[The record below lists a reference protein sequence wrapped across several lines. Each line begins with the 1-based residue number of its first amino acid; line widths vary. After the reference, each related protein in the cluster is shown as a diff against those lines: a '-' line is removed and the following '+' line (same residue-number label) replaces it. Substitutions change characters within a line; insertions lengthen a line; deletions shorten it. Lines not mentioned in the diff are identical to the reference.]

1 LADLPSGGA
10 YDSVNVL
17 QGSAFMLS
25 DLAGDVHA
33 ESPAGLF
40 YEDTRY
46 LNRFMLTV
54 DGLTPVVLSAA
65 NADYNAAAFFL
76 TNPELDG
83 VPAESI
89 SIQRYRSVDED
100 TNEVL
105 LVQSHLNEEIAVTI
119 RLGCGTDFADL
130 FEVKSMNIVKTG
142 TLSTSHDGER
152 GLLFFEYQHADF
164 HAATRIH
171 SSEPPTLD
179 GDDFVFALR
188 LPPRGSWKTR
198 IQITFRPGE
207 AEQPLIVQDREASR
221 VLSAWREAEHVKK
234 WREEAPQLEADWD
247 LLKLVYEKSVVD
259 LAALRLHA
267 NVEGN
272 DFSLPAAGLPW
283 FMAIFGR
290 DTLITAYQ
298 SLLVGPELARGALFA
313 LAGLQGT
320 EVNDFKDEEP
330 GKILHEIRFG
340 ELTVLGEKP
349 HRPYYGTADATPL
362 FLVLLS
368 EYWRLTGDAATVEA
382 LRENALRAL
391 AWIDEHGDRDGDGY
405 VEYETRSSQGLENQ
419 GWKDSWNGVVFADG
433 TLPGPP
439 IAMCEVQGYVFDAKS
454 RAAELAEE
462 AWGDAELAE
471 SLRAQAGELRERFNE
486 DFWVE
491 ERGGFYAVALDGE
504 KQRVDSLTSNVGH
517 LLWSG
522 IVAEER
528 AEEIVARLFS
538 PPMWTGWGIRTLS
551 ADDVAYNPIGYH
563 IGTVWPH
570 DNALIAAGLYRYGF
584 REQAN
589 RIAAAMVEA
598 AGYTDFRLPEVF
610 AGYPRADS
618 RVPVRYPTASS
629 PQAWATSAPFLW
641 LRLMLGIEVV
651 DGELRADPV
660 IPSKCGRVALR
671 GVHALGRRVD
681 VHGDGTIVDVGAAVA
696 PPPAPRSV

>member
-1 LADLPSGGA
+1 
-10 YDSVNVL
+10 
-17 QGSAFMLS
+17 
-25 DLAGDVHA
+25 
-33 ESPAGLF
+33 
-40 YEDTRY
+40 
-46 LNRFMLTV
+46 
-54 DGLTPVVLSAA
+54 
-65 NADYNAAAFFL
+65 
-76 TNPELDG
+76 
-83 VPAESI
+83 
-89 SIQRYRSVDED
+89 
-100 TNEVL
+100 
-105 LVQSHLNEEIAVTI
+105 
-119 RLGCGTDFADL
+119 
-130 FEVKSMNIVKTG
+130 
-142 TLSTSHDGER
+142 
-152 GLLFFEYQHADF
+152 
-164 HAATRIH
+164 
-171 SSEPPTLD
+171 
-179 GDDFVFALR
+179 
-188 LPPRGSWKTR
+188 
-198 IQITFRPGE
+198 
-207 AEQPLIVQDREASR
+207 
-221 VLSAWREAEHVKK
+221 
-234 WREEAPQLEADWD
+234 
-247 LLKLVYEKSVVD
+247 
-259 LAALRLHA
+259 
-267 NVEGN
+267 
-272 DFSLPAAGLPW
+272 
-283 FMAIFGR
+283 MAIFGR